1 MKKTSST
8 RVFVFFL
15 LIVFSSVA
23 IAQMAKKGWKKT
35 VTLPSGEVIL
45 DISGEWDAQIENYGP
60 WSRFGKYTNIIKITL
75 EGNSFVGIRMKLDQ
89 WHSPGSESMRGELDK
104 DGIKKV
110 QLMSGLGP
118 LDAKGQISED
128 GNKIIIDDGEKARS
142 ILIRK

>member
-1 MKKTSST
+1 MTIGKYA
-8 RVFVFFL
+8 VLF
-15 LIVFSSVA
+15 IFSLA
-23 IAQMAKKGWKKT
+23 IFAWIGLAQAQEVKT
-35 VTLPSGEVIL
+35 VKSPNGEEVV

-60 WSRFGKYTNIIKITL
+60 WSEYGKYTNIIKITL
-75 EGNSFVGIRMKLDQ
+75 EGNSFVGIRMKSDT

-110 QLMSGLGP
+110 QIMSGLGP

-128 GNKIIIDDGEKARS
+128 GNKIIIDDGEKTRS